1 MSTQKK
7 VVTKKRTVKKKKV
20 SAVKKKNV
28 AVKKKSNENETSLI
42 LNTVQVI
49 NEAATLRESLKRLS
63 EEKQTVTIDAS
74 QVEMIDTAAF
84 QLLIAFVVTMNKK
97 SQKFIWKDPS
107 KEFLERAS
115 LLDLTAV
122 LCLGGAKV

>member
-7 VVTKKRTVKKKKV
+7 VVAKKSSVKKKKV
-20 SAVKKKNV
+20 SVAKKKNV
-28 AVKKKSNENETSLI
+28 AVKKKSNEDDATLV
-42 LNTVQVI
+42 LKTVQVI
-49 NEAATLRESLKRLS
+49 NDATTFHESLKKLS
-63 EEKQTVTIDAS
+63 DAKQAVTIDAS

-97 SQKFIWKDPS
+97 SQKFIWKEPS
-107 KEFLERAS
+107 KEFLDRAS